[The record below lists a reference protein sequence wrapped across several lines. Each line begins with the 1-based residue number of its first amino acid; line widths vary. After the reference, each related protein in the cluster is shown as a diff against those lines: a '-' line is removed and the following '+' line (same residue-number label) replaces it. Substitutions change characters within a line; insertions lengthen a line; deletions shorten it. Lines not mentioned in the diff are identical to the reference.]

1 MIQGAI
7 ATITTFTTYMATY
20 MATHLGPIL
29 AAIAQ
34 RLGQDPGWRAPI
46 AIALGAIPG
55 ALGRYYLAR
64 LASSWGLNL
73 PWATLAANVSG
84 AVAMGYFAVW
94 ASQRLTLPP
103 DVRLLIGT
111 GFLGAYTTFS
121 TYALET
127 VTLWERGGRWGAIAY
142 GLGSLG
148 TGIIGIVIGAAWA
161 RH

>member
-1 MIQGAI
+1 MHSTI
-7 ATITTFTTYMATY
+7 ATLTAYLS
-20 MATHLGPIL
+20 THLGPIL
-29 AAIAQ
+29 SAIAQ
-34 RLGQDPGWRAPI
+34 RLSADPSWRAPI

-64 LASSWGLNL
+64 LGNAWGLSL
-73 PWATLAANVSG
+73 PWATLAANGSG

-94 ASQRLTLPP
+94 AGQRLALPP

-127 VTLWERGGRWGAIAY
+127 VTLWEQGQRWGAIAY
-142 GLGSLG
+142 GLGSVG
-148 TGIIGIVIGAAWA
+148 TGIIGIGLGAAWA
-161 RH
+161 RQ

>member
-1 MIQGAI
+1 MIRGAI
-7 ATITTFTTYMATY
+7 ATVTTYLATR
-20 MATHLGPIL
+20 LGPIVP
-29 AAIAQ
+29 AIAQ
-34 RLGQDPGWRAPI
+34 RLEHDPGWRAPI

-64 LASSWGLNL
+64 LASAWGLHL
-73 PWATLAANVSG
+73 PWATFAANISG

-94 ASQRLTLPP
+94 ASQRLALPP

-127 VTLWERGGRWGAIAY
+127 VTLWERGQRWGAIAY
-142 GLGSLG
+142 GVGSLG
-148 TGIIGIVIGAAWA
+148 AGIIGIGMGAAWA
-161 RH
+161 RR